1 MSRMRPFLKE
11 LFTVALII
19 KYDIST
25 FSPVFKRIS
34 FLRLD
39 INVMI
44 PQNMLQ
50 WDTILAARSAPA
62 HDNFALKW
70 LISAASMRDRSRV
83 YVPLALCRV
92 LLLFPASLISVL
104 QGHVP
109 TSVRLL
115 LTDVGVCRG
124 NGKPK
129 SCQFKCGVNRRAD
142 LSETAVNLGNISQ
155 TFILVIAILAW
166 LESNISHSW
175 HREVIR
181 PSQT

>member
-1 MSRMRPFLKE
+1 MRPFLKE

-83 YVPLALCRV
+83 YVPSALCRV

-129 SCQFKCGVNRRAD
+129 SCQFCLDRIFLKVRSQQKSRSQRDSCKFGQYFPDVHSCHSN
-142 LSETAVNLGNISQ
+142 LSVT
-155 TFILVIAILAW
+155 
-166 LESNISHSW
+166 
-175 HREVIR
+175 RK
-181 PSQT
+181 